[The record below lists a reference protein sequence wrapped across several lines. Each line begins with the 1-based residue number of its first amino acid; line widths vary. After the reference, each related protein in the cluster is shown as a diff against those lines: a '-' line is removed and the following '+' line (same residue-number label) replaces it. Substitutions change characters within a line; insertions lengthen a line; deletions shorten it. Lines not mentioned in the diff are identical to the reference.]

1 MTFLNSLLHLQ
12 NGGEAV
18 RAWQVVSATLA
29 CIIGPCV
36 TAEFMGYWLHRL
48 LHSGWIRFLSRNH
61 MKHHLVLYGPLDEQR
76 SHKYHD
82 VTHKSLSLGN
92 IGVEWLIP
100 AALLIMLV
108 LTLLHFLG
116 VSSLYRVL
124 FLGGTL
130 GWSFVMF
137 SYLHDVM
144 HIKGFWLERNRL
156 LKGWFRSAR
165 RLHDIHHCVIN
176 NRGLMDKNFGIGF
189 FFFDRLFGT
198 FSAERGRFNRPGY
211 EAARRRFQSL
221 LDREEHL
228 VAVQ

>member
-1 MTFLNSLLHLQ
+1 MTLWNSLMHLH
-12 NGGEAV
+12 NGRDVA

-29 CIIGPCV
+29 CTIGSCV
-36 TAEFMGYWLHRL
+36 TAEFLGYWLHRL
-48 LHSGWIRFLSRNH
+48 LHSGWIGLLSRNH
-61 MKHHLVLYGPLDEQR
+61 MKHHLVLYGPLDGQR
-76 SHKYHD
+76 SDNYHD
-82 VTHKSLSLGN
+82 ATDKSLSLGN

-100 AALLIMLV
+100 ATGLIMLV

-116 VSSLYRVL
+116 VSSPYRVL

-165 RLHDIHHCVIN
+165 SLHDIHHCVIN
-176 NRGLMDKNFGIGF
+176 DRGLMDKNFGIGF
-189 FFFDRLFGT
+189 FLFDRLFGT
-198 FSAERGRFNRPGY
+198 FSAKRARFNRAGY
-211 EAARRRFQSL
+211 QAACRKFQSV
-221 LDREEHL
+221 LDRKEHL
-228 VAVQ
+228 VAAE